1 MDILYIIYLKFIIFT
16 VDVNM
21 IMFFTMIRNNKVI
34 YDIEFTK
41 HDEFSP
47 KIMIIIY
54 FFFASYFA
62 SSFVFIKYM

>member
-34 YDIEFTK
+34 YDI
-41 HDEFSP
+41 
-47 KIMIIIY
+47 IY
-54 FFFASYFA
+54 EA
-62 SSFVFIKYM
+62 

>member
-34 YDIEFTK
+34 YDI
-41 HDEFSP
+41 
-47 KIMIIIY
+47 
-54 FFFASYFA
+54 
-62 SSFVFIKYM
+62 